1 MMKAFLSLSLVLNL
15 VLGYFLFFRKPE
27 REVVERL
34 VIETHAEKVKETPA
48 APVPV
53 TNVPKTEEEKKKKD
67 SPVVT
72 VHDSH
77 EIQEA
82 GEKMESDRVEFM
94 STELGMSEDKIAQ
107 HNKIRDEF
115 FKKTAEFWQKNPMRE
130 LNFKERRQM
139 IELEEEVHRK
149 LEKLHGK
156 KNWER
161 YQKFRE
167 SYNQKGFKKQMEDG
181 QPFLFMGL

>member
-1 MMKAFLSLSLVLNL
+1 MIQTKLRGMGVALITPFKEDESVDYNALMRLEDYLVQNNADFLC
-15 VLGYFLFFRKPE
+15 VLG
-27 REVVERL
+27 
-34 VIETHAEKVKETPA
+34 TTAETP
-48 APVPV
+48 
-53 TNVPKTEEEKKKKD
+53 TLTEEEKKKKD